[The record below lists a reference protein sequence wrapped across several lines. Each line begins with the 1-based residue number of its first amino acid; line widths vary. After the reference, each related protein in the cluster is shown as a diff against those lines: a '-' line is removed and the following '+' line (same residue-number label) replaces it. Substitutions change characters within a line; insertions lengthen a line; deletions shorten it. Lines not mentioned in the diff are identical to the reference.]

1 MMRRPIETRASAW
14 MLWGVAAMLMMLA
27 AGCAPATRTSGDAIC
42 DGTRAARADL
52 AQALA
57 ASADDQ
63 AVVAGARLIE
73 QVDAGCG

>member
-1 MMRRPIETRASAW
+1 MMRRPIEMRASGW
-14 MLWGVAAMLMMLA
+14 MLWAPAAMLMMLA
-27 AGCAPATRTSGDAIC
+27 SGCAPASRTSGDAIC
-42 DGTRAARADL
+42 DGTRTARADL

-73 QVDAGCG
+73 LIDAGCG

>member
-1 MMRRPIETRASAW
+1 MQRPIETRASAW
-14 MLWGVAAMLMMLA
+14 MLWALAGMLMMLA
-27 AGCAPATRTSGDAIC
+27 GACTPATRTSGDAIC
-42 DGTRAARADL
+42 DGTRTARADL

-73 QVDAGCG
+73 LIDAGCG